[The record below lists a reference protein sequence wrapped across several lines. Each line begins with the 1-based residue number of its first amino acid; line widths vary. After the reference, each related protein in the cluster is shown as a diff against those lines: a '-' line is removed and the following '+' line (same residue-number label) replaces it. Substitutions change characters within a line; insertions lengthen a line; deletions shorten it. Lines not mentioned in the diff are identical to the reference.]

1 MPLERF
7 IPKSPDMFIRNSQ
20 DFEVAK
26 FGHLNTIV
34 EYINNNSAKPAG
46 LNGYVQFNDNAA
58 LGGDP
63 GLFWDNVN
71 KRLGVG
77 TITPNAKLVVNST
90 TTPVNATFDALST
103 VTILGGQQSPLRV
116 LRTGGQPNIYIG
128 TSNETPDHSA
138 FLAGIRTGAWYNTA
152 SPTYSGQFGAYY
164 INRANQW
171 GTQTSASDLRMAHV
185 FTCNGTT
192 GRLALFITPLSAE
205 SLTNSD
211 YVAVNNLL
219 VTTAGNFGTQ
229 PTARVQIVGDGST
242 AATTSLLVQNSTGA
256 VMFSIKDNSTSL
268 FTGFVTN
275 YGGGS
280 IDTNT
285 AFGSSALGRNST
297 GANNTAFGLS
307 AIYNN
312 TTGNN
317 NTGVGY
323 LSLAFNNGSN
333 NVAVGYRALT
343 TNTSGS
349 LNVAVGV
356 DALITNTIG
365 TGSVAVGY
373 QALNTNNANFN
384 TAIGYRTLFANTTGS
399 DNVAVGIQSMLNNTS
414 GANNAAIGRES
425 LRENLTG
432 SNNTALGH
440 SALLSNLASNNTA
453 VGYQSGYSNTT
464 GIQITAIGSQALK
477 ANTTGGSNTAV
488 GDIALTKNTTGA
500 ANVAVGSNCLNN
512 NTTGNSNV
520 AVGDR
525 ASAANTTAAG
535 NVAIGQVALQNT
547 TTGGGNTAIGYNS
560 INANT
565 TGTNNSALGANT
577 VSGNFSGSVILGVGA
592 AATANNQFVVGS
604 SSMNAGT
611 IDTAAVAPTQRWKV
625 KINGTDYYIALQPA

>member
-1 MPLERF
+1 
-7 IPKSPDMFIRNSQ
+7 MFIRNSQ

-63 GLFWDNVN
+63 GLFWDNVSKN
-71 KRLGVG
+71 LGIG

-128 TSNETPDHSA
+128 TSNETPDHSG

-152 SPTYSGQFGAYY
+152 SPTYSGQFAAYY

-171 GTQTSASDLRMAHV
+171 GTQTSVSDLRMAHL
-185 FTCNGTT
+185 FTCNGNNA
-192 GRLALFITPLSAE
+192 RAALFITPLSAE
-205 SLTNSD
+205 SSTNSD

-242 AATTSLLVQNSTGA
+242 SATTSLLVQNSTGT

-312 TTGNN
+312 TTGSN
-317 NTGVGY
+317 NTSVGS
-323 LSLAFNNGSN
+323 LSLAFNNGSD

-343 TNTSGS
+343 TNTSGT

-356 DALITNTIG
+356 DALKSNTSG
-365 TGSVAVGY
+365 AGSVALGY

-384 TAIGYRTLFANTTGS
+384 TAVGYRTLFSNTTGT
-399 DNVAVGIQSMLNNTS
+399 DNTAIGIQSMFNNTS
-414 GANNAAIGRES
+414 GTNNAAIGRES
-425 LRENLTG
+425 LRENLIG
-432 SNNTALGH
+432 SNNTALGY

-453 VGYQSGYSNTT
+453 VGYQAAYSNTS
-464 GIQITAIGSQALK
+464 GDLVAMGFEALR
-477 ANTTGGSNTAV
+477 
-488 GDIALTKNTTGA
+488 
-500 ANVAVGSNCLNN
+500 N
-512 NTTGNSNV
+512 NTTGT
-520 AVGDR
+520 
-525 ASAANTTAAG
+525 ANTALGYQAG
-535 NVAIGQVALQNT
+535 RAVVSASSVTAIGYQSLVLNT
-547 TTGGGNTAIGYNS
+547 GAGNTAIGS
-560 INANT
+560 LALSGNT
-565 TGTNNSALGANT
+565 SGGNNTAVGFAT
-577 VSGNFSGSVILGVGA
+577 DSGNFSSSVILGRNAV
-592 AATANNQFVVGS
+592 ATANNQFVVGS
-604 SSMNAGT
+604 NAFPAGA
-611 IDTAAVAPTQRWKV
+611 IDTAAVTPTQRWKV

>member
-1 MPLERF
+1 MSLAKFKPT
-7 IPKSPDMFIRNSQ
+7 SPDKSINRTKGDTKGAQ
-20 DFEVAK
+20 Y
-26 FGHLNTIV
+26 GHLNTIV
-34 EYINNNSAKPAG
+34 DYINNNSAKPAG
-46 LNGYVQFNDNAA
+46 LNGYVQFNDNNA
-58 LGGDP
+58 LAGDA

-128 TSNETPDHSA
+128 TSNETPDHSG

-171 GTQTSASDLRMAHV
+171 GTQTSASDLRMAHI

-205 SLTNSD
+205 SSTNTD

-242 AATTSLLVQNSTGA
+242 SATTSLLVQNSTGA

-323 LSLAFNNGSN
+323 LSLAFNNGSD
-333 NVAVGYRALT
+333 NVAVGYRSLS
-343 TNTSGS
+343 TNTSGIR
-349 LNVAVGV
+349 NVAVGV
-356 DALITNTIG
+356 DALLTNTTG
-365 TGSVAVGY
+365 TLNTAIGY
-373 QALNTNNANFN
+373 QALNNNTSGTGSIALGYQALYANNANFN

-399 DNVAVGIQSMLNNTS
+399 DNVAVGIQSMLNNTT
-414 GANNAAIGRES
+414 GANNAAFGREA
-425 LRENLTG
+425 LREILTG
-432 SNNTALGH
+432 SNNTALGY

-453 VGYQSGYSNTT
+453 VGYQAGFSNTSGDLVAMGFEALRANTT
-464 GIQITAIGSQALK
+464 GTANTAIGYQAGKAVTNGTSITAIGYQSLLL
-477 ANTTGGSNTAV
+477 N
-488 GDIALTKNTTGA
+488 TGA
-500 ANVAVGSNCLNN
+500 
-512 NTTGNSNV
+512 
-520 AVGDR
+520 
-525 ASAANTTAAG
+525 
-535 NVAIGQVALQNT
+535 
-547 TTGGGNTAIGYNS
+547 GNTAIGS
-560 INANT
+560 LSLSGNT
-565 TGTNNSALGANT
+565 GGANNT
-577 VSGNFSGSVILGVGA
+577 AVGFATDSGNFNASVILGRNAV
-592 AATANNQFVVGS
+592 ATANNQFVVGS
-604 SSMNAGT
+604 NAFPAGA
-611 IDTAAVAPTQRWKV
+611 IDIAAVTPTQRWKV